1 MFRPKWQEV
10 YWYIGQNEEDKWTFM
25 TKACE
30 NDWMDLYHISMGDC
44 YRTREEAIDD
54 VYEMLT
60 KICQE
65 DGYRVWQREGDHT
78 AF

>member
-10 YWYIGQNEEDKWTFM
+10 YWYLGQNEQERWTFM

-30 NDWMDLYHISMGDC
+30 NDWMDLYHISMGNC
-44 YRTREEAIDD
+44 YHTKEEAIDD
-54 VYEMLT
+54 VYEMLS
-60 KICQE
+60 KITQE
-65 DGYRVWQREGDHT
+65 DGYAVWQKEGDHQ